1 MIDMATL
8 DKYSKY
14 LNLTQI
20 CLLSGVNP
28 STIKTKLKRYR
39 DRQNTK
45 LTFRQSL
52 QITEALRKL
61 GVTDIKKRII

>member
-1 MIDMATL
+1 MIDMKTL

-28 STIKTKLKRYR
+28 STIKTKLKRFR

-45 LTFRQSL
+45 LTFNQSV
-52 QITEALRKL
+52 QITEALRRL
-61 GVTDIKKRII
+61 GITEIKERIR